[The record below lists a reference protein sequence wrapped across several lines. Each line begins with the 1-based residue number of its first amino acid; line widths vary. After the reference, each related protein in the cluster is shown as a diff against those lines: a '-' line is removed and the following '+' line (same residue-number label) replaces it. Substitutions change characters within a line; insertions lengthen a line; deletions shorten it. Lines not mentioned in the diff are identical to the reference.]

1 MKVSKYTV
9 CVPSGNRHIL
19 YNCRTDHF
27 VQVEKRLFEVYEQHE
42 EHPEELAN
50 IAPDFYNYLV
60 ERGFILDN
68 DIDETKLVINTR
80 GIGLTGIEVYDLLRE
95 EYDIQMEF
103 GDLSNVLAYIS
114 IGDRLQDI
122 ERLAGALSDIARLY
136 SKPEGSF
143 FSAEYITPIVKA
155 TPQEAFYAEKIKL
168 PIDETVGKI
177 CAESVMCYPPGIPIL
192 APGEM
197 ITCEIIDYIKLAKEK
212 GCSMQGPESE
222 DISELCVLK

>member
-1 MKVSKYTV
+1 MASYARDEINEIEGYYAFG
-9 CVPSGNRHIL
+9 S
-19 YNCRTDHF
+19 
-27 VQVEKRLFEVYEQHE
+27 
-42 EHPEELAN
+42 ELIN
-50 IAPDFYNYLV
+50 GSSVFDF
-60 ERGFILDN
+60 
-68 DIDETKLVINTR
+68 DETKLVINTR

-122 ERLAGALSDIARLY
+122 ERLAGALDDIARLY

-143 FSAEYITPIVKA
+143 FSAEYVTPIVKA

-168 PIDETVGKI
+168 PIDETVGRI

-197 ITCEIIDYIKLAKEK
+197 ITREILEYIRTAKEK